1 MPSIKPSQPPL
12 GERHCRR
19 LAPGEGLL
27 GQAELEQGLAQL
39 APGWE
44 SPDGKRLVKT
54 FTFDRYCRTMAFVNA
69 VAWIAEQEDHHPDLE
84 VSYGRCRVTWS
95 THSAGG
101 LTEND
106 LVCAA
111 KIEAIAR

>member
-1 MPSIKPSQPPL
+1 MSSIKPSQPPFA
-12 GERHCRR
+12 ERHCRR

-27 GQAELEQGLAQL
+27 DPAELEEGLAQL
-39 APGWE
+39 ARGWE
-44 SPDGKRLVKT
+44 SPDGKRLVKS
-54 FTFDRYCRTMAFVNA
+54 FAFDRYCRTMAFVNA
-69 VAWIAEQEDHHPDLE
+69 VAWVAEEQDHHPDLE

-111 KIEAIAR
+111 RIDAIAR